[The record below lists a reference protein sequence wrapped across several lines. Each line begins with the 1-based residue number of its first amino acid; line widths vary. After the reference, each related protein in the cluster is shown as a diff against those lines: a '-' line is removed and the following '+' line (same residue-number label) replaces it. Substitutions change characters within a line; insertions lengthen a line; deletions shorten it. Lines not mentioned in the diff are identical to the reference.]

1 MDHVILTELQNGPKT
16 LEEICF
22 RVHINQYEVLHN
34 LQLLAM
40 RGEVKAT
47 LLATH
52 EVWYL
57 AQP

>member
-1 MDHVILTELQNGPKT
+1 MDQAILTELQHGPKT
-16 LEEICF
+16 LEELCF
-22 RVHINQYEVLHN
+22 RLNAVSTVVLHN

>member
-1 MDHVILTELQNGPKT
+1 MNHEILTELQHGPKT

-22 RVHINQYEVLHN
+22 RLNAVSTVVLHN

-52 EVWYL
+52 EVWSL
-57 AQP
+57 A